1 MPSFNLTWW
10 NLQNFFDTDDDPIA
24 MDFDYTPAN
33 GWTEERFA
41 QKKANLAAAL
51 AATHDGAGPQL
62 LVVAEIEKD
71 ALLGELVAAAGLSK
85 LKVAIDPGGTQD
97 LRGIDVAVAYD
108 DTLFEVVSQ
117 ASHVVHLR
125 YRTRDIFEL
134 VLRLRATGEEFA
146 LIASHWPSRSRGR
159 FETEPLRIAL
169 AENVA
174 QLVESH
180 LKFAARDYEALRA
193 ADDLAA
199 VQTRW
204 ERKVMVVGDFNDEP
218 FDRSLVEHLKASRD
232 FDFVTGERNDID
244 RFATETGKYRATE
257 VFLFNAVAHL
267 VGNPAVGSYYF
278 SGNSDGATTNPWQ
291 LLDQLVVSRG
301 LAQGPGL
308 KLVRDSAGYFDDALV
323 ATRSG
328 RPRPYTRK
336 TGKGTSDHLPLL
348 ARFSY

>member
-146 LIASHWPSRSRGR
+146 LVASHWPSRSRGR

-174 QLVESH
+174 QIVESH

-199 VQTRW
+199 VQARW

-244 RFATETGKYRATE
+244 CFATETGK
-257 VFLFNAVAHL
+257 
-267 VGNPAVGSYYF
+267 
-278 SGNSDGATTNPWQ
+278 
-291 LLDQLVVSRG
+291 
-301 LAQGPGL
+301 
-308 KLVRDSAGYFDDALV
+308 
-323 ATRSG
+323 
-328 RPRPYTRK
+328 
-336 TGKGTSDHLPLL
+336 
-348 ARFSY
+348 